1 MSEWV
6 SRPDLEE
13 LIGREATE
21 QLCEALGGVPF
32 YVPIKPKPDIELA
45 KIVGFGRACALCEAF
60 GGAYITVPLGNRPE
74 PYKSDHAPD
83 RRRKGPATDSK
94 GARHD
99 RAIRAHNLKP
109 LPAQAPPTHL
119 LLKITLINIGV
130 PGKTSR
136 VNVESSHRRFFMF
149 KKLFSARRWLALCG
163 LVTALILAF
172 LAVVSPQQL
181 PVIAYN
187 PHWCLSPRASACGST
202 GRSFRTPTRPGI

>member
-74 PYKSDHAPD
+74 PYKVRIMRLKTKERP
-83 RRRKGPATDSK
+83 
-94 GARHD
+94 RH
-99 RAIRAHNLKP
+99 R
-109 LPAQAPPTHL
+109 
-119 LLKITLINIGV
+119 
-130 PGKTSR
+130 
-136 VNVESSHRRFFMF
+136 
-149 KKLFSARRWLALCG
+149 
-163 LVTALILAF
+163 
-172 LAVVSPQQL
+172 
-181 PVIAYN
+181 
-187 PHWCLSPRASACGST
+187 
-202 GRSFRTPTRPGI
+202 